1 MKKALLIAFGLLVVA
16 VGIFAAVVA
25 MQPNDFRIGRSI
37 EINAPAA
44 AVFPHVN
51 DFHKWEKWNPWI
63 ELDPNA
69 KYTHEGNPQGE
80 GAIYR
85 WAGNDDVGEGSMTI
99 VESKPSERIKIRLDF
114 IKPMEDTADVFF
126 TFVPAS
132 ESSPDK
138 TKVTWEM
145 TGEYNFFGK
154 AICLVMQMEKEMIK
168 QLDKGLATMKQA
180 VEAEAGTASK

>member
-1 MKKALLIAFGLLVVA
+1 MKKAFLIVFCLLVVA

-37 EINAPAA
+37 EINAPPA

-63 ELDPNA
+63 ELDPDA
-69 KYTHEGNPQGE
+69 KYSHEGSPQGE
-80 GAIYR
+80 GAIHR
-85 WAGNDDVGEGSMTI
+85 WAGNDKVGEGSMTI

-114 IKPMEDTADVFF
+114 LQPMEDTADVFF
-126 TFVPAS
+126 TFVPPS

-145 TGEYNFFGK
+145 TGEYNFLGK
-154 AICLVMQMEKEMIK
+154 AVCLVMQMNKEMEK
-168 QLDKGLATMKQA
+168 QLDKGLASMKRV
-180 VEAEAGTASK
+180 VETESGAATK